1 MPGRY
6 PAARAKVARYEELG
20 NSVDK
25 LMSRL
30 GGLRSAMV
38 GLWLLG
44 GAISALAAEAAA
56 RGGWT
61 RVQPP
66 ASVAGIDGARHSASC
81 TGFPGTDPSYHFYT
95 RKGKTRN
102 LVVYFEGGGACWDS
116 GTCTFPDGKLPSGVP
131 QYFSASM
138 ATSVHPADLRGMFN
152 LSRSSNP
159 IKDWDMVYVP
169 YCTADLHAGTATR
182 TYENVGH
189 PIYNGLPSSFPI
201 RHNGYSNTMVV
212 LDWIRKNLRSPE
224 RVLVAGSSAG
234 GYGASI
240 HFPWLRQLF
249 PAAQISV
256 IADASQGVTTPTWDQ
271 STPGRGSWSLRLPAW
286 SDPIGTV
293 NVSGPELLRLAAQS
307 DPLARVAQFSTVVD
321 QVQAA
326 YYGEMKQ
333 NYGPGGSCDN
343 LAQDW
348 NRQMVGTMSS
358 YANTVPNYRHYL
370 AAGTYHT
377 VLTDSKFFAERSA
390 GPTVNTWLAAM
401 LDASD
406 GWRNVAC
413 PGCLTPVPCS
423 DP

>member
-1 MPGRY
+1 MSLLGAAMSA
-6 PAARAKVARYEELG
+6 PAA
-20 NSVDK
+20 D
-25 LMSRL
+25 
-30 GGLRSAMV
+30 
-38 GLWLLG
+38 
-44 GAISALAAEAAA
+44 AAA

-66 ASVAGIDGARHSASC
+66 ASVAGIDGARHSAICS
-81 TGFPGTDPSYHFYT
+81 GYPGTDPSYHFYT

-116 GTCTFPDGKLPSGVP
+116 RTCTFPDGKLPSSVP
-131 QYFSASM
+131 QFYSASM
-138 ATSVHPADLRGMFN
+138 ATSVHPADLQGMFN
-152 LSRSSNP
+152 LNRSGNP

-182 TYENVGH
+182 TYDNAGH
-189 PIYNGLPSSFPI
+189 PVYTALPSTFPI

-212 LDWIRKNLRSPE
+212 LDWIRKNVRSPE

-256 IADASQGVTTPTWDQ
+256 MADASQGVTTPNWDQ

-307 DPLARVAQFSTVVD
+307 DPLSRVAQFTTTVD
-321 QVQAA
+321 QVQAE

-333 NYGPGGSCDN
+333 NYGPGGSCN
-343 LAQDW
+343 SLAQDW
-348 NRQMVGTMSS
+348 NRQMVDTMAS
-358 YANTVPNYRHYL
+358 YASTVPNYRHYL
-370 AAGTYHT
+370 AAGSYHT
-377 VLTDSKFFAERSA
+377 ILTGADFFTERSA
-390 GPTVNTWLAAM
+390 GMTFNSWLAAM
-401 LDASD
+401 LDGRDA
-406 GWRNVAC
+406 WRNIAC
-413 PGCLTPVPCS
+413 PGCMTPLPCTG
-423 DP
+423 P